1 VLFAFSLTGHCF
13 VDIGTIGPI
22 EETKVSVENSF
33 QGKSVALFMLIFN
46 FKSVCI
52 SYLLHDRS

>member
-1 VLFAFSLTGHCF
+1 VFFAFSLTGHCF

-33 QGKSVALFMLIFN
+33 QGKSVALFTLIFN
-46 FKSVCI
+46 F
-52 SYLLHDRS
+52 